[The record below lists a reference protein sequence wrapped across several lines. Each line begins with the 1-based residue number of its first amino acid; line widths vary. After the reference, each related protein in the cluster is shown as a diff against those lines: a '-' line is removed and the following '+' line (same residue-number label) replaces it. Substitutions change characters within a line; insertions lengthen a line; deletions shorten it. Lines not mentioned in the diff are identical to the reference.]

1 MQLIF
6 TPLLFMIFT
15 FHILTSFN
23 RYGVYSRGNVYIV
36 FYIKTGHQLKHSIYS
51 GTIYKLRQF

>member
-51 GTIYKLRQF
+51 GTIYEN